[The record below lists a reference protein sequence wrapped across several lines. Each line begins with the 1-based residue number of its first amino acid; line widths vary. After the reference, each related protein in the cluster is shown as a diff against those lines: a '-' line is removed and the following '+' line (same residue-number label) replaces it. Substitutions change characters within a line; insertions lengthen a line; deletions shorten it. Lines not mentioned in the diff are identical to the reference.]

1 MSEDDENLRRA
12 LPRQIRRLRQARR
25 AGVLG
30 MLLAGGTA
38 GLLLAVPLVIGA
50 YLGRWID
57 ERLPGYSVRWTVNL
71 LLLGLAVGV
80 YNVYRFFKESDR

>member
-1 MSEDDENLRRA
+1 MSEEDKNLREA
-12 LPRQIRRLRQARR
+12 LPRQIKRLRQARR

-57 ERLPGYSVRWTVNL
+57 EQSPGYSVRWTVNL

-80 YNVYRFFKESDR
+80 YNVYRFFKENDR

>member
-1 MSEDDENLRRA
+1 MSEDDKNLREA
-12 LPRQIRRLRQARR
+12 LPRQIKRLRQARR

-57 ERLPGYSVRWTVNL
+57 EQSPGYSVRWTVNL

-80 YNVYRFFKESDR
+80 YNVYRFFKENDR

>member
-1 MSEDDENLRRA
+1 MSEDDKNLREA
-12 LPRQIRRLRQARR
+12 LPRQIKRLRQARR

-57 ERLPGYSVRWTVNL
+57 EQSPGYSVHWTVNL

-80 YNVYRFFKESDR
+80 YNVYRFFKENDR

>member
-1 MSEDDENLRRA
+1 MSDEDENLRQA

-38 GLLLAVPLVIGA
+38 GLLLAVPLVLGA

-57 ERLPGYSVRWTVNL
+57 ERSPGYSVRWTVNL
-71 LLLGLAVGV
+71 LLLGLALGV
-80 YNVYRFFKESDR
+80 YNVYRFFKEHDR